1 MTAMR
6 QCSTLFFL
14 LFVSLLI
21 RPDARAQTPTGTE
34 FAVVLPGFLPFTEAQ
49 KNIATYRIDVMCS
62 RKTQVFVRYGSLNYF
77 PNGVTVNAGDR
88 ISFQNKFP
96 LPDISDFQQP
106 NLRMNHSDV
115 NGKVIIV
122 SADQPITV
130 QMSLDTLNRMET
142 YNVFP
147 VSAYDTAYT
156 LSTYGGYSQNCD
168 RGGFVVIASQ
178 DGTVVRYTPSVQTWA
193 GKRPFIEQTVTL
205 NRYQTFSVRPEYFSI
220 LREDST
226 DMTGTIIRS
235 NKPIGVLPFS
245 YTNTPSDTIPIDT
258 NRRGGSPP
266 IIRRVASE
274 EPSKPGKMT
283 PALLGPEEIPKP
295 WPPESP
301 PFPEFGWYAKPGM
314 EMQYSDNQAGTLF
327 YTIPLM
333 RQDSALITVVATRDG
348 TTVDTNGT
356 RLIDTLTPDRSAL
369 RLKRGQVV
377 EVRFSTPMKVE
388 TSQPAVVMQFGISGD
403 ATGPDTIFSDGFT
416 PDPDTANIPYGAPM
430 MMQVIPVN
438 RYSRAVQWITPNP
451 IQRPTLPL
459 RPPGNHVW
467 EHYALITAPV
477 STSDT
482 VILDGSRKVVF
493 SHVHSDGNYV
503 SAIYKMASRQHIV
516 EAEEP
521 ISVMAYGFE
530 WDDAY
535 GFNAGEALRSRAK
548 FGMDSLRFIS
558 CENEL
563 DTIITVENLGNNT
576 FLIDSIKGNG
586 LNIKVL
592 TPIEFPWQYQPGTR
606 NNLVIVLRTPTP
618 GTYSGSIRIFTDA
631 NNRKVWDIPVVA
643 VRDSAQLAV
652 PSSTIDFGVVKSTTP
667 SIDTCILVRNTG
679 ARPLT
684 IDGAAIVGGGFTVL
698 EPKSQVTLPP
708 GDSLCIRVRFAPTGD
723 GLIERTLRIV
733 GSPCLKPVDIAVRG
747 FKGGGASLSVQRALN
762 YPAFLCDAPDFVDST
777 IILKSIGDEPVEI
790 TSATFTGN
798 FPGDYSFPNGSPQGQ
813 TIAPGTELPVIV
825 RFVPTGY
832 GSRDATL
839 SLTTNA
845 ANAPTLNI
853 DLRARHDTAML
864 IASVPSLDFRT
875 VRSCDDTVRMSV
887 TITNDGTVADTITS
901 IDLGGGTAYGIEES
915 LPLIVYPGV
924 PREITVRFAPQ
935 SEGSFPT
942 TLRAIG
948 TPCGSE
954 AQVTLTG
961 RRIAPS
967 LTSETPSLDF
977 GTVYVCEGDTTLR
990 LTLTNDGEV
999 ADTITGAQFN
1009 GSPAFLLQESFPI
1022 VLEPGTSRSFA
1033 IRFTPNNAGTYSGQ
1047 LQFAWGPCEMTTT
1060 VDVTGTAVEPATEIS
1075 EVQVEFGTVNI
1086 GQSARRVVTLRNS
1099 GAGDRTISASDVS
1112 SGEVRV
1118 IRPAQWPVTILSGES
1133 VEIEL
1138 EYTPKQKGEMTGK
1151 LTLTVN
1157 DPCGRRHEALIA
1169 GTAVGDEVIL
1179 AGLVVGTPTGLTG
1192 NVGERASIPVMIL
1205 NSTNLEAAS
1214 VTGMTIRL
1222 HHRYTMFLPQQVRG
1236 ADGLAATF
1244 SSRIEGDDRVI
1255 ELVIEGNAF
1264 PAVGTIATIEGLVLL
1279 GDTTCTAVIIDS
1291 VGVRTPPNR
1300 VVTASA
1306 EHGTFCSDGYCEIG
1320 GDRLVTLDGGV
1331 RLKPVAPN
1339 PVRER
1344 AMIEFSVIES
1354 GAVELVIVDMLGR
1367 PVQRLVGEVLGAG
1380 THQVEFD
1387 GRTLPSGLYFCELR
1401 RGERVVRR
1409 AVLVSL

>member
-1 MTAMR
+1 MSRTR
-6 QCSTLFFL
+6 LLLTLL
-14 LFVSLLI
+14 LTIVPALLGH
-21 RPDARAQTPTGTE
+21 RESRAQTPTGKE
-34 FAVVLPGFLPFTEAQ
+34 FAVVLPALIPFTEAQ
-49 KNIATYRIDVMCS
+49 KAICTYRIEVMCS
-62 RKTQVFVRYGSLNYF
+62 RKTQVFLRYGSVNYF

-88 ISFQNKFP
+88 IMFQNEFP
-96 LPDISDFQQP
+96 LPDIWEIQQP
-106 NLRMNHSDV
+106 SLQLNHGEV
-115 NGKVIIV
+115 NNRVIIV

-130 QMSLDTLNRMET
+130 QMSIDTLNRMET
-142 YNVFP
+142 YSVFP
-147 VSAYDTAYT
+147 VTAYDTSYT
-156 LSTYGGYSQNCD
+156 LASMGGYSQHSE
-168 RGGFVVIASQ
+168 RGGFVVVAAQ
-178 DGTVVRYTPSVQTWA
+178 DGTVVRYTPRVQTWA
-193 GKRPFIEQTVTL
+193 GQPQNVEQSVTL
-205 NRYQTFSVRPEYFSI
+205 NKYQAVSVRSRYRSI
-220 LREDST
+220 EKEDST

-245 YTNTPSDTIPIDT
+245 YTNTPTGPIPRNDPPQQT
-258 NRRGGSPP
+258 NPP
-266 IIRRVASE
+266 
-274 EPSKPGKMT
+274 PP
-283 PALLGPEEIPKP
+283 PAPQK
-295 WPPESP
+295 
-301 PFPEFGWYAKPGM
+301 PFPEYGWYGKPVM
-314 EMQYSDNQAGTLF
+314 EMQYSDSAAGTLF
-327 YTIPLM
+327 YTLPFM
-333 RQDSALITVVATRDG
+333 RQDSSMFRIVATRNG
-348 TTVDTNGT
+348 TTVDTNGVP
-356 RLIDTLTPDRSAL
+356 LSGTLNKGD
-369 RLKRGQVV
+369 KRDFV
-377 EVRFSTPMKVE
+377 FKTPMKVQA
-388 TSQPAVVMQFGISGD
+388 SLPVVALQFGLSGG
-403 ATGPDTIFSDGFT
+403 AAKNDTIYSDGFI
-416 PDPDTANIPYGAPM
+416 PDPDTVDFPYGAPM

-438 RYSRAVQWITPNP
+438 RYSRAVQWITPNL
-451 IQRPTLPL
+451 IQRPTLPT
-459 RPPGNHVW
+459 RPPGNHAW
-467 EHYALITAPV
+467 EHYAVITAPIN
-477 STSDT
+477 TSDT
-482 VILDGSRKVVF
+482 VMLDESKKVLF

-503 SAIYKMASRQHIV
+503 STVYRMTPRQHVV

-1222 HHRYTMFLPQQVRG
+1222 HHRYTMFLPQQVKG
-1236 ADGLAATF
+1236 ANGLTATYN
-1244 SSRIEGDDRVI
+1244 SRIEGDDRVI
-1255 ELVIEGNAF
+1255 DLVIEGGTF
-1264 PAVGTIATIEGLVLL
+1264 PTTGTIATIEGLVLL

-1320 GDRLVTLDGGV
+1320 GDRLVSLDGGI
-1331 RLKPVAPN
+1331 RLKPAVPN
-1339 PVRER
+1339 PFREQTK
-1344 AMIEFSVIES
+1344 IEFTVTES
-1354 GAVELVIVDMLGR
+1354 GPVDLVVVDMLGR

-1401 RGERVVRR
+1401 RGET
-1409 AVLVSL
+1409 VLRHAMLLSP